1 MNVKLKLAF
10 PWVYRLLA
18 YLRLQFGGD
27 SIVSGPLGGR
37 FFCSRYSFSE
47 RLIAEGAFEAHRVK
61 RLALDVKD
69 AVALIDIG
77 ANIGYYTV
85 LAASRRCRV
94 EAFEPE
100 PLNLIRLKRNLKLN
114 GLDQSM
120 VRVHEFALGD
130 KDGLIDLGRP
140 LSDNYGHASIVN
152 TDDCDKISVPV
163 RRFDG
168 LGLIVAGRYVFKIDV
183 EGAEEIV
190 LSGFSGIW
198 SVLGRG
204 SIFYIEIHRQY
215 GANLDSIHKVFI
227 NKGFAVSY
235 LDDDTGKES
244 DVPAPTG
251 DVLLIA
257 VLV

>member
-1 MNVKLKLAF
+1 MNVKFKLAF
-10 PWVYRLLA
+10 PKIYRLLA
-18 YLRLQFGGD
+18 YIRLRLGRD
-27 SIVSGPLGGR
+27 SVVRGPSGCR

-47 RLIAEGAFEAHRVK
+47 RLIAEGAFEVHRVK
-61 RLALDVKD
+61 RLALDVGN

-85 LAASRRCRV
+85 LAASCGCKV

-114 GLDQSM
+114 SLDHSM

-130 KDGLIDLGRP
+130 KDGSIDLGRP

-152 TDDCDKISVPV
+152 TDDCEKIRVPV

-168 LGLIVAGRYVFKIDV
+168 LGLIAGGRYVFKIDV

-198 SVLGRG
+198 SGLGRG
-204 SIFYIEIHRQY
+204 SVFYVEIHRQY
-215 GANLDSIHKVFI
+215 GANLDSVQKMFI
-227 NKGFAVSY
+227 DKGFAVSY
-235 LDDDTGKES
+235 LDDDTGVES
-244 DVPAPTG
+244 TVPAPAG

-257 VLV
+257 VLA